1 MKYENYIFDLYGTL
15 VDIHTDEEKPELWE
29 KLAQFYGYYG
39 AAYTAQKLKNAYA
52 RLTGQKEDALR
63 QEILLNG
70 ENRPWV
76 YDFFRLCVKYITPLC
91 MLMILYGQISDFF
104 IV

>member
-1 MKYENYIFDLYGTL
+1 MISWEL
-15 VDIHTDEEKPELWE
+15 KPD
-29 KLAQFYGYYG
+29 
-39 AAYTAQKLKNAYA
+39 T
-52 RLTGQKEDALR
+52 LR